1 MQTSQQRCLGCDQ
14 KISLIPIPAQ
24 HSAYCSRCNTRLQ
37 RGETVRSQGEIAI
50 AIAALMLF
58 FPSQYFP
65 LVEINLLGENFTS
78 NIFSCSFSLFK
89 GGFYF
94 VGLLVFFCTT
104 LTPFC
109 FVFAVLLAQWGL
121 KKGNFRLIK
130 FSTWMLKVFRD
141 WVMLDVF
148 VVALAIT
155 SFKVTDY
162 ADFYIRSGIF
172 YFIGYQFFLIL
183 LAIKIDVHRYW
194 RIWQPHQDYQ
204 RKDKYYCYECHL
216 SQPKAK
222 RCIRCHSRLHRR
234 KPFSIQHTSAYL
246 IAALVCFFPANLL
259 PMTIILSNGKQLTD
273 TIFSGVITLCNI
285 GSYGIAVVIFSA
297 SIVVPFIKIIGLSFI
312 LLKIR
317 YYPNKYKLFSMK
329 VYRFIKFI
337 GKWSMMDVFVVALM
351 MTLLDRGQI
360 LDFVPGLGATA
371 FALVVFLTM
380 LATESLDT
388 RLIWDKHDRE

>member
-1 MQTSQQRCLGCDQ
+1 MQTSLQRCLGCDQ
-14 KISLIPIPAQ
+14 KISLTHVPPQ
-24 HSAYCSRCNTRLQ
+24 HSAYCARCHTRLQ
-37 RGETVRSQGEIAI
+37 KGETIHSQGEMAV
-50 AIAALMLF
+50 AIAALILF
-58 FPSQYFP
+58 FPAQYFP

-78 NIFSCSFSLFK
+78 NIFACSFSLFK
-89 GGFYF
+89 EGFIF
-94 VGLLVFFCTT
+94 PAILTFFCTT
-104 LTPFC
+104 FAPFC
-109 FVFAVLLAQWGL
+109 FVLAVLFAQWGL
-121 KKGNFRLIK
+121 LNRKFLFIK
-130 FSTWMLKVFRD
+130 CSTWILKVFRN

-162 ADFYIRSGIF
+162 ADFYIKTGIF
-172 YFIGYQFFLIL
+172 YFIGFQFFLIL
-183 LAIKIDVHRYW
+183 LVIKVDVHRYW
-194 RIWQPHQDYQ
+194 RIWQPRQDYHK
-204 RKDKYYCYECHL
+204 KDQYYCYECHL
-216 SQPKAK
+216 SQPAGTH
-222 RCIRCHSRLHRR
+222 CVRCHSKLHKR
-234 KPFSIQHTSAYL
+234 KPFSLQHTSAL
-246 IAALVCFFPANLL
+246 LLSALVCFLPANLL
-259 PMTIILSNGKQLTD
+259 PMTIILSNGKRLTD

-285 GSYGIAVVIFSA
+285 GSYGIAAVIFTA
-297 SIVVPFIKIIGLSFI
+297 SILVPFIKIIGLSFI

-360 LDFVPGLGATA
+360 LDFVPGSGATA

-388 RLIWDKHDRE
+388 RLIWDKHDR